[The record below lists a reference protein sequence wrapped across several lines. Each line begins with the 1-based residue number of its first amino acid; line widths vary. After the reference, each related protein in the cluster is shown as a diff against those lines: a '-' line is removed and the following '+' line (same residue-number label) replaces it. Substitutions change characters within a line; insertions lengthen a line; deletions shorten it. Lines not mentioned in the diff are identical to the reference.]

1 LSLLSFAVD
10 FNFMRDEYKQ
20 SGISDIIY
28 TKRGAGPDFSD
39 KAQPV
44 MHVRQ
49 VLARKKSSA

>member
-1 LSLLSFAVD
+1 
-10 FNFMRDEYKQ
+10 MRDEYKQ